1 MHVYMA
7 FRSGRACACL
17 TAYAHGQR
25 LLGVNIYDITLHSV
39 ECGKNALSFAIKKKK
54 HIYKHERLFGTHCQL
69 WKGRELGTYSRGRS
83 TNPMQLWV
91 YNSVLHVSSHS
102 NGVEANASL
111 LQGDDEEWYLRSNTS
126 LSLKFHANMYK
137 RNWQFSWS

>member
-54 HIYKHERLFGTHCQL
+54 HIYTNMSVFLVHIANY
-69 WKGRELGTYSRGRS
+69 GREGSSVHTAEAAVRTQCSYGYIIVSCMLAHTLMAWRQTLACCKGTTRS
-83 TNPMQLWV
+83 
-91 YNSVLHVSSHS
+91 
-102 NGVEANASL
+102 
-111 LQGDDEEWYLRSNTS
+111 DI
-126 LSLKFHANMYK
+126 
-137 RNWQFSWS
+137 